1 MVEVESLAQ
10 PIELVPRTGAR
21 PTGDL
26 WRPSV
31 TNPAS
36 VPVPIPVVMV
46 RVEGPFTALDRK
58 LWLIL
63 LHHAWPDLEQDKPLH
78 SISIAEILRLF
89 RQHGRNDLG
98 GKGELLIGK
107 SEEETHA
114 AAVWSSVRRLVST
127 KVEWEHADY
136 QGVGAMLADAL
147 MSRQHRQT
155 GWLKYSFGQNLSK
168 NLLLPSVFA
177 RLRTHLMLKLR
188 SKYAVTLYEILE
200 VYANRQHPV
209 CEVTLDELRTWLKVP
224 DEASYQVWR
233 DLRKRVVDIAVNE
246 INANADESGFTVE
259 YEALRQGKA
268 FNRIRFK
275 VTKTD
280 GRTAR
285 ESMLTKQAT
294 TQKRRAQ
301 AAAGVSDPD
310 NPPMPT
316 GAALEAFREKWP
328 GKDPYEVIDRWQG
341 KWRSEGCAVLRKPD
355 GAFLKFAEGMFKA
368 RAARGRPRK
377 VAA

>member
-1 MVEVESLAQ
+1 MSDTEAPDLFDSQ
-10 PIELVPRTGAR
+10 PKTGPR

-31 TNPAS
+31 THPAS

-63 LHHAWPDLEQDKPLH
+63 LHNAWPDLEHDRSLH
-78 SISIAEILRLF
+78 SISIAEVLRLF

-98 GKGELLIGK
+98 GRGELTIGRT
-107 SEEETHA
+107 EEETHA
-114 AAVWSSVRRLVST
+114 AAVWSSVRRLVNT

-136 QGVGAMLADAL
+136 QGVGALLADAL
-147 MSRQHRQT
+147 MSRQHRQS

-177 RLRTHLMLKLR
+177 RLRTHLMMKLR
-188 SKYAVTLYEILE
+188 SKYAITLYEILE
-200 VYANRQHPV
+200 VYANRQNPV

-224 DEASYQVWR
+224 DEASYTVWR
-233 DLRKRVVDIAVNE
+233 DLRKRVVDIAVDE
-246 INANADESGFTVE
+246 INSNAIESGFTVE
-259 YEALRQGKA
+259 YQALRQGKA
-268 FNRIRFK
+268 FSKIRFT
-275 VTKTD
+275 VTKTE
-280 GRTAR
+280 GRASR
-285 ESMLTKQAT
+285 EMMLTKQAS
-294 TQKRRAQ
+294 TQKRRAR
-301 AAAGVSDPD
+301 AAAGLSDPD
-310 NPPMPT
+310 NPPMPSSL
-316 GAALEAFREKWP
+316 ALDAFREKWP
-328 GKDPYEVIDRWQG
+328 GKDPYEVITRWQD
-341 KWRSEGCAVLRKPD
+341 KWRAEGCVVLRKPD

-377 VAA
+377 GMA